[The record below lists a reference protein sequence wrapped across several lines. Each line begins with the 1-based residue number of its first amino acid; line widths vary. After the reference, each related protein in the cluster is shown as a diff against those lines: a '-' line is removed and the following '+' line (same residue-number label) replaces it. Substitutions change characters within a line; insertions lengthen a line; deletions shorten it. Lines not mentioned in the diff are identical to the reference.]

1 MADAVEKGRL
11 LRQRQ
16 PTSADLRDAQS
27 RQLSEVLRTC
37 QSNCRHTDSLTSPS
51 LMALANGR
59 TAIAGFQ
66 SREGVALNDD
76 AVVEREKFR

>member
-1 MADAVEKGRL
+1 
-11 LRQRQ
+11 
-16 PTSADLRDAQS
+16 
-27 RQLSEVLRTC
+27 
-37 QSNCRHTDSLTSPS
+37 
-51 LMALANGR
+51 MALVNGR